1 MSIEEIDIYKL
12 YKEGKKKEN
21 EKQKYQLML
30 VMKIKLANV

>member
-12 YKEGKKKEN
+12 YSEGKKEN
-21 EKQKYQLML
+21 EEQKYQLIF

>member
-12 YKEGKKKEN
+12 YSEGNNEN
-21 EKQKYQLML
+21 EEQKYQLIF